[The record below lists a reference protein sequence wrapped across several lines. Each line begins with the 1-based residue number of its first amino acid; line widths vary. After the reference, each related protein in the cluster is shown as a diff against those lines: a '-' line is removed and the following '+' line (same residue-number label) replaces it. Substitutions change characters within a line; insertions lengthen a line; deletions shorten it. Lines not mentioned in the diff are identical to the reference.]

1 MIPIPDLNPAVALP
15 ALSLALGA
23 CLLFVIDVFLPAE
36 RKDLT
41 PWLAV
46 AGVGVAALFN
56 GLTYNANQ
64 SAFGGMFRAD
74 AFTGFV
80 NVITLIATFLGIV
93 TAYDYNKR
101 FKIDRGEYYPLLLL
115 TASGIMFMGSAGDL
129 AIVFVALE
137 LLSIPLYIMAGFRRP
152 DLKSE
157 ESAMKYFLLGA
168 FATGFLVYG
177 IALVY
182 GATGTTNLEL
192 IFTRLNTGGITSAF
206 LLAIGAA
213 LILVG
218 LGFKVAAVPFHL
230 WTPDVYQGAPTPV
243 TGFMSVGAK
252 IGGFAALLRVLTIA
266 VPTLVVGKFN
276 VDPNSTIMVHA
287 VWQDT
292 VSILAGLTM
301 VLGNFVAIS
310 QRDIKR
316 MLAYS
321 SIANAGYILMA
332 VAAAGSFTITADASG
347 NQTVSLQ
354 FANYAI
360 QGAMIYLLAYAFTNI
375 GAFAV
380 IGMLERTDGTGTAI
394 DDYSGLSIRRPLVAA
409 AMALFML
416 SLTGIPL
423 TAGFIGK
430 YFVFNAATNSG
441 LSGLLLIGVLT
452 SVVSAFYYLRIIVKM
467 YLETSA
473 SEVQDT
479 APVPFPLASAIVICV
494 VGTVVFGI
502 LPQAINL
509 AQTVVATVPLK

>member
-1 MIPIPDLNPAVALP
+1 MIPIPDLNPEVALP

-23 CLLFVIDVFLPAE
+23 CLLFVIDVFLPKDK
-36 RKDLT
+36 KDLT

-46 AGVGVAALFN
+46 AGVGIAAILN
-56 GLTYNANQ
+56 GIYYNANQ
-64 SAFGGMFRAD
+64 VAFSGMFRAD

-80 NVITLIATFLGIV
+80 NLITLSATFLGIL

-101 FKIDRGEYYPLLLL
+101 MNIERGEYYPLLLL

-152 DLKSE
+152 DTKSE

-168 FATGFLVYG
+168 FSTGFLVYG

-182 GATGTTNLEL
+182 GATGTTNLEA
-192 IFTRLNTGGITSAF
+192 IFTRVSVGGVSSNF
-206 LLAIGAA
+206 LLAVGAG

-266 VPTLVVGKFN
+266 IPTFAIGTYTVE
-276 VDPNSTIMVHA
+276 PNSSLVVHA

-292 VSILAGLTM
+292 VSIMAGLTM
-301 VLGNFVAIS
+301 LLGNFVAIT
-310 QRDIKR
+310 QRDVKR

-321 SIANAGYILMA
+321 SIAHAGYILIA
-332 VAAAGSFTITADASG
+332 VAAAGSFVVRADAAG
-347 NQTVSLQ
+347 VQTVSLE
-354 FANYAI
+354 FANYAV
-360 QGAMIYLLAYAFTNI
+360 QGAMVYLLAYGFTNI

-380 IGMLERTDGTGTAI
+380 VGAI
-394 DDYSGLSIRRPLVAA
+394 EKTTNSPTLDDFKGLSLQRPMLAA
-409 AMALFML
+409 GMAIFML

-441 LSGLLLIGVLT
+441 LTGLLLIGVLT
-452 SVVSAFYYLRIIVKM
+452 SVISAFYYLRVIVNM
-467 YLETSA
+467 YLEPGESN
-473 SEVQDT
+473 T
-479 APVPFPLASAIVICV
+479 ADGRDMPFPLRSAIAICV
-494 VGTVVFGI
+494 AGTIVFGV
-502 LPQAINL
+502 LPQAVNL
-509 AQTVVATVPLK
+509 AQSVVTSLALK